1 MTHYRR
7 IYTSGATWFFTV
19 NSAKRRN
26 NRLLVENIDVLR
38 TAFYDVKKKPPF
50 RIEAAVIMPDPLHGL
65 WALPPG
71 DVNYSMRWGQIKGRF
86 SSRIDS
92 GESISKSRKKRRERG
107 LRQRRFWTHLITD
120 QDDFNR
126 HVDYIHWNPVKHGWV
141 CQVADWPHSSF
152 FKFVKMGVYPMT
164 WGHSGEFD
172 FDAGE

>member
-1 MTHYRR
+1 M
-7 IYTSGATWFFTV
+7 S
-19 NSAKRRN
+19 
-26 NRLLVENIDVLR
+26 
-38 TAFYDVKKKPPF
+38 
-50 RIEAAVIMPDPLHGL
+50 DPLHCL
-65 WALPPG
+65 WTLAPG
-71 DVNYSMRWGQIKGRF
+71 DANYLMRWGQIKGRF
-86 SSRIDS
+86 PRHIDT
-92 GESISKSRKKRRERG
+92 GESLSNSRNKRRERK
-107 LRQRRFWTHLITD
+107 LRQRRFWTHLIMD